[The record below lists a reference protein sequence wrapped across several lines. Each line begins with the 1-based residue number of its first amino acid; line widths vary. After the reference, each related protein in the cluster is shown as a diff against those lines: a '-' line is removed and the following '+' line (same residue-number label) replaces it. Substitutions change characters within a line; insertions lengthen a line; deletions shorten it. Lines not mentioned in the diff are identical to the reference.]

1 MSCVSAPFEWR
12 GGLNQIEGGGIEKC
26 RVGAVFLVFCVFVC
40 LSAASNARGSGRDL
54 LEDRGEVDRDTG
66 ADAGGVAADTGGE
79 SLRVDTANTQKLKT
93 G

>member
-1 MSCVSAPFEWR
+1 MLED
-12 GGLNQIEGGGIEKC
+12 L
-26 RVGAVFLVFCVFVC
+26 
-40 LSAASNARGSGRDL
+40 GRDL